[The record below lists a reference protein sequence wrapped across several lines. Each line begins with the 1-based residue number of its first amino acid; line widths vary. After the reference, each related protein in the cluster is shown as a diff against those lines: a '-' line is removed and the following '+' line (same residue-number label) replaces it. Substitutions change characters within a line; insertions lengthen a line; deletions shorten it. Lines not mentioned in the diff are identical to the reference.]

1 MNLAEEAKEYA
12 EEMTADRRYLHQH
25 AEIHVDLPMTK
36 SYVKEKLKEIGYEV
50 QEVGSS
56 GLVVVA
62 GGEKPGKTFMLRADM
77 DALPLEEQV
86 DLPFKSETNY
96 MHACGHDLH
105 TSMLLGAARL
115 LKAHEKELEGRVKLM
130 FQPAEE
136 TLTGAKEMID
146 AGILE
151 NPKVDAGMMIHVM
164 AGFDMPTGMVIYL
177 TDGPATASSDWFDIE
192 VKGKGGHGAM
202 PHLSVDPLPAVSH
215 IHLAIGELNSRE
227 VDPDKFLVAT
237 VGTIQGGSTG
247 NVIPDNALMT
257 GTIRTFDN
265 EVREYAK
272 KRIKEIAE
280 GIAASFRCSASV
292 RYYRECPA
300 LVNDKEVR
308 DTVVK
313 STQELLGNERVVDAS
328 ALIGGGRMGG
338 SEDFAYVSE
347 QLPVTMIAVSANDPE
362 LNKDLYPMHH
372 PKVVFDEKALPVGA
386 AVYANAA
393 LHWLKVHSA

>member
-1 MNLAEEAKEYA
+1 
-12 EEMTADRRYLHQH
+12 
-25 AEIHVDLPMTK
+25 
-36 SYVKEKLKEIGYEV
+36 
-50 QEVGSS
+50 
-56 GLVVVA
+56 
-62 GGEKPGKTFMLRADM
+62 
-77 DALPLEEQV
+77 
-86 DLPFKSETNY
+86 
-96 MHACGHDLH
+96 
-105 TSMLLGAARL
+105 
-115 LKAHEKELEGRVKLM
+115 
-130 FQPAEE
+130 
-136 TLTGAKEMID
+136 
-146 AGILE
+146 
-151 NPKVDAGMMIHVM
+151 
-164 AGFDMPTGMVIYL
+164 
-177 TDGPATASSDWFDIE
+177 
-192 VKGKGGHGAM
+192 
-202 PHLSVDPLPAVSH
+202 
-215 IHLAIGELNSRE
+215 
-227 VDPDKFLVAT
+227 
-237 VGTIQGGSTG
+237 
-247 NVIPDNALMT
+247 MT